1 MTRRPKYGNRKTES
15 DGHIFDSKL
24 EARCY
29 QELRLRERAGEI
41 DELELQVRVPLQVGD
56 KKVCAWVVDFEYYDH
71 TIKKLVWLD
80 AKGLMTPVASLKIK
94 LAKAL
99 YPNVQIE
106 IWKG

>member
-15 DGHIFDSKL
+15 NGFVFDSKL

-29 QELRLRERAGEI
+29 SELRLRELAGEI
-41 DELELQVRVPLQVGD
+41 EHLERQVRVPLQVGD
-56 KKVCAWVVDFEYYDH
+56 KKVCAWIVDFEYWD
-71 TIKKLVWLD
+71 KVSGKLTWCE

-99 YPNVQIE
+99 YPDVQIE